1 MKLLAYIMNGEIL
14 GVDKTSWHDF
24 EFSGVTFSACTDTTI
39 VPSDYADISSLFHWG
54 KFGDDCGLNFVQIRN
69 EIKKFIPSDLSTLTN
84 EELNILDLFSL
95 RNYYKIFDS
104 IGDGDVIRSDNPP
117 IDVNYDIMSF
127 AKKRTFNQGE
137 LTKVEYYEKYIP
149 TANTYQNKVV
159 VENRTYYRINQ
170 LLNSRIINIA
180 WLMDDCV
187 TTGFTKTTYKNYTPL
202 EAIQAGQA
210 RRENVIADLEI
221 NVIGLLMA
229 LGTGGT
235 GTTTLN
241 SLQAQMNGAPFLST
255 YNAQLSKFVQG
266 FEQDIKSAIAV
277 DTIYPWLNLVIPN
290 TGGIT
295 IRQYL
300 IAGLTIDYTENNTY
314 I

>member
-1 MKLLAYIMNGEIL
+1 MKILGYILNGQTL
-14 GVDKTSWHDF
+14 GVDLTSWGDH
-24 EFSGVTFSACTDTTI
+24 EFTGITFSACTDITTI
-39 VPSDYADISSLFHWG
+39 PSNYADISSIMNWV
-54 KFGDDCGLNFVQIRN
+54 KFGQDCNLNYVQIRN
-69 EIKKFIPSDLSTLTN
+69 EIKKLLPNNLSQLSVDEINGLKTYNL
-84 EELNILDLFSL
+84 
-95 RNYYKIFDS
+95 YKYFKIYDRV
-104 IGDGDVIRSDNPP
+104 GDGNVIQSDHPP
-117 IDVNYDIMSF
+117 VDVNYDIMGY

-137 LTKVEYYEKYIP
+137 LIKVNYYENYSP
-149 TANTYQNKVV
+149 TSNTYSGLVV
-159 VENRTYYRINQ
+159 SEKRTYYRINQ
-170 LLNSRIINIA
+170 LLNSRTIDIA
-180 WLMDDCV
+180 WYLDDTI
-187 TTGFTKTTYKNYTPL
+187 TTGYTKTTYKNYTPL

-221 NVIGLLMA
+221 NVIGLLMQ

-255 YNAQLSKFVQG
+255 YNAQISKFIQG
-266 FEQDIKSAIAV
+266 FEQDIKTAIAI
-277 DTIYPWLNLVIPN
+277 DTTYPWLNLVIPN

-300 IAGLTIDYTENNTY
+300 IGGLTIDYTENNTY